1 MKNWSLVGVAMLAGV
16 AATPA
21 WSNILTFDGN
31 ICGPAGGQV
40 CGNGSEIPQT
50 YGDVAGVVD
59 VQYDGVLG
67 NAQTEPLNFWFANYS
82 DLVNVAWRGNG
93 DASGRAEIFLKPLD
107 GNGITLL
114 GLDLG
119 SWPNSSRNTQL
130 SILTGAGDILFET
143 PVFEVNGLVHSSF
156 DFNLTSA
163 DGIRIQWGPSAY
175 NVGIDNVS
183 FTTGSRPVPEPT
195 TYALMAVGLV
205 AVGAM
210 VRRRRALA

>member
-21 WSNILTFDGN
+21 WSDILTFDGN
-31 ICGPAGGQV
+31 ICGPAGGLA
-40 CGNGSEIPQT
+40 CGNGSEISQN

-59 VQYDGVLG
+59 VQYDGILG
-67 NAQTEPLNFWFANYS
+67 NPTTDYLAFWNLNYS
-82 DLVNVAWRGNG
+82 DLTNVAWRGNG
-93 DASGRAEIFLKPLD
+93 DANGRAEIFLKPLD

-119 SWPNSSRNTQL
+119 SWPNASRSTQL
-130 SILTGAGDILFET
+130 SILTGAGDVLFAT
-143 PVFEVNGLVHSSF
+143 PEFVVDGLVHSSF

-163 DGIRIQWGPSAY
+163 DGIRIQWGPSAF

-183 FTTGSRPVPEPT
+183 FKTGTRPVPEPT
-195 TYALMAVGLV
+195 TYALMAAGLV

-210 VRRRRALA
+210 ARRRRAQA